1 MFNYLCVFWQVSPW
15 GTRLMMPLLAVPI
28 FILKM
33 MCLNPQLRKQF
44 VEQMQKEADKGPEG
58 DGKRLVE
65 ALVGAL

>member
-15 GTRLMMPLLAVPI
+15 GTRLMMPLLVVPI

-33 MCLNPQLRKQF
+33 LCLNPKLREQF
-44 VEQMQKEADKGPEG
+44 VGQMKKEAGKGPEG

-65 ALVGAL
+65 ALVCAL